1 LIVQHDKELLVYN
14 LYCNKQGAQPHCA

>member
-1 LIVQHDKELLVYN
+1 VQHDKELLVYN